1 MTPVPVPLVDH
12 PILRIDNDRPM
23 VCAGDLH
30 VGIESELDTKGIHV
44 PSQTQSMEE
53 ELLSID
59 CGGSLVLLGDIKHNI
74 PSSSPQEYSEIPLLL
89 RRLSRKFESVE
100 VVKGNHD
107 GNLED
112 FIPAGVH
119 LHPPA
124 GFTKGGV
131 GFIHGH
137 TWPSREVM
145 SSELVVIAH
154 LHPAFLFID
163 NLDKTTTEMCW
174 LRGSFSE
181 VAHQHYDEVP
191 EELIV
196 VPALNRNL
204 GGSAVNV
211 KAEGLLG
218 PLFAQGLVDRRSIR
232 VHLLDGVYLGRL
244 SDLMVRRAQRSK

>member
-1 MTPVPVPLVDH
+1 MTPVPVPIPDH
-12 PILRIDNDRPM
+12 PILRIEDDVQL

-30 VGIESELDTKGIHV
+30 VGIESELGSKGIHV
-44 PSQTQSMEE
+44 PSQTQNMEE
-53 ELLSID
+53 ELLSINVENE
-59 CGGSLVLLGDIKHNI
+59 SLVLLGDIKHNI
-74 PSSSPQEYSEIPLLL
+74 PSSSSQEYSEIPLLL
-89 RRLSRKFESVE
+89 RRLSRKFASVE

-112 FIPAGVH
+112 FVPTGVN
-119 LHPPA
+119 LHPTA
-124 GFTKGGV
+124 GFTV
-131 GFIHGH
+131 GDTGFLHGH
-137 TWPSREVM
+137 RWPSDEVM

-163 NLDKTTTEMCW
+163 NLGKTTTEICW

-181 VAHQHYDEVP
+181 AAHERYSEVP

-204 GGSAVNV
+204 GGSPVNV
-211 KAEGLLG
+211 EGEALLG
-218 PLFAQGLVDRRSIR
+218 PLFTQGLVDHSSLQ

-244 SDLMVRRAQRSK
+244 EDLLVQRSK